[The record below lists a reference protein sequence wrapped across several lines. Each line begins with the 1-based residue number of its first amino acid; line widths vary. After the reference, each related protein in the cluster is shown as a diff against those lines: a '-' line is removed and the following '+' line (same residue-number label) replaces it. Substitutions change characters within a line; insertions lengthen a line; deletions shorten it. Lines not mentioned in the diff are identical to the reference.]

1 MILNYKNIVTLG
13 LALAVLN
20 VGAREPEFKVK
31 RGNKGSVKAISANCA
46 AASAVSQL
54 GFNNVSARIE
64 NGGNVWLDRGTSS
77 AGYAVPKGAVPQ
89 TFAIYA
95 GALWMGGLSPDNQLK
110 LAAVTFR
117 QSGNNDFWPGPLTN
131 DGTAEITQ
139 AECTEWDRF
148 FVTSKAEVSQHRAHY
163 SGDPIPGY
171 STPDGIANWPAHG
184 GVGQDDIIAPFYD
197 FDNDGAYDPDNGDY
211 PGYDL
216 VGDVE
221 CRSNARFV
229 PLFGDTTI
237 YWVFNDKGNSHT
249 ETTSEPIGMEI
260 RAQAFAFSSEDEIN
274 NMTFYNY
281 VLINQGSQTLTNTYF
296 GQWVDSD
303 LGNAADDFVGCDVQR
318 GLGFCYNGDNTD
330 EDGQQ
335 GQAGYGETPP
345 AIGVDF
351 FEGPFQDNDY
361 IDHLTGELYV
371 GDLRD
376 SSDIP
381 FDNPLTDNAL
391 DAYDSLGIPYKGL
404 GIGYGD
410 GKGNNERFGMRKFIY
425 YNIGG
430 GVNGDPN
437 QGPDYYNYLRGIW
450 QGTGGDMVY
459 GGNGIGT
466 AGGTGDPNQPADFMF
481 PGSTDVLGFGT
492 GGNIQAEWTE
502 NTAGNQPGDR
512 RFMQSAG
519 PFTLKPGAVNNITVG
534 VVYARAK
541 SGGAEASVAS
551 LKVADDKAQQL
562 FDNCFQILEGP
573 DAPDLT
579 VKEYDKELIIYIT
592 NPTTSNNNIKFNEDY
607 IKLDPRATNPGLNE
621 RQKSYV
627 FQGYKVYQLKD
638 QDVSIAEVEDP
649 EKARLIFQCDIKDT
663 ISRLINYT
671 LDPDLKLPVPKIM
684 VDGANEGIKHSFK
697 VTTDPF
703 AQGNNLLVNHK
714 TYYFVAIAYA
724 SNQYEK
730 YNPVDLTGQSVEYLS
745 SRKNGRGGS
754 ISVASGIPHKLR
766 PNQKINVS
774 YGQGFPIT
782 RVEGRGNGFNTLK
795 ISDETREK
803 MFNSKVLIDPNTN
816 RYLSVGLDTI
826 EYEENGGPI
835 SVQVIDPL
843 KVQPGKY
850 EISILDENFTNTDP
864 LDELD
869 DAVFEIVRYDFDGNE
884 EYRDT
889 TGTPLVVGSEL
900 YYEDFGIAITVLQ
913 YKPGELRFSGDL
925 PTGGQGY
932 ASYALPARMLESEMV
947 FEDENNKWLSPIS
960 DAEGLVG
967 QNWILSGTYNGG
979 TETAVL
985 NYRDILEADPNDEYE
1000 NIIEGSWAPFN
1011 MVAGHKDGP
1020 VRTDGTSGG
1029 DAAFRFDELAYTAK
1043 NPNVDIIITPDTSKW
1058 TRSVVLEMGDNVP
1071 GVTKGMPRNAPS
1083 VDKMGNT
1090 GTAQANLISSTGMGW
1105 FPGYAV
1111 DVETGDR
1118 LNIAFGEDSR
1128 FSSENGDDML
1138 YNPTHRL
1145 YGNIPQPNGGR
1156 LYYGAGKHYIFV
1168 FKNAV
1173 RSEGTGTPA
1182 YDEGNYTWNTLSRTI
1197 SGVRKRIWSACSWV
1211 GFMRLTPPE
1220 VTVVNN
1226 DSIVVNR
1233 EYEWLSSDV
1242 RISLRL
1248 ARPYER
1254 ITSDTLTFAETA
1266 FSKNNW
1272 NPKYLFEI
1280 PESYKVEEVEV
1291 SSTGDEV
1298 KDEILNV
1305 IGVVPNP
1312 YYSYAS
1318 YETGKLDTRI
1328 KFTNLPVRATIKI
1341 FTANGTLV
1349 KTIEKD
1355 SDLSYIDWNLKN
1367 EVNIPISSGTYIVH
1381 IDVPGV
1387 GERVIKWFGV
1397 MRKPALQNL

>member
-13 LALAVLN
+13 LALVVLS

-31 RGNKGSVKAISANCA
+31 RGNKGSVKATSANCA
-46 AASAVSQL
+46 AASAVSL
-54 GFNNVSARIE
+54 LAFNNVAARIE
-64 NGGNVWLDRGTSS
+64 NGGSIWLDRGTSS
-77 AGYAVPKGAVPQ
+77 AGYAVPKSAVPQ
-89 TFAIYA
+89 TFAIFA

-131 DGTAEITQ
+131 DGTAEISQ
-139 AECTEWDRF
+139 DECTEWDRF
-148 FVTSKAEVSQHRAHY
+148 FVTSKAEVSQFRAQFVE
-163 SGDPIPGY
+163 GGNADVPN
-171 STPDGIANWPAHG
+171 GIETWPAHG
-184 GVGQDDIIAPFYD
+184 GSGQDDIIAPFYD
-197 FDNDGAYDPDNGDY
+197 YDGDGFYDPENGDY

-221 CRSNARFV
+221 CRSNSRFV

-249 ETTSEPIGMEI
+249 ETNSEPIGMEI
-260 RAQAFAFSSEDEIN
+260 RAQAFAFSSEDEVN

-281 VLINQGSQTLTNTYF
+281 VLINQGSQTLTNTFF

-345 AIGVDF
+345 AIGIDF

-361 IDHLTGELYV
+361 IDRITGDLYV
-371 GDLRD
+371 GFRD
-376 SSDIP
+376 SLDAP
-381 FDNPLTDNAL
+381 YDNPLTNNAQ
-391 DAYDSLGIPYKGL
+391 DAYDNLGIPYAGL

-425 YNIGG
+425 YNIGA
-430 GVNGDPN
+430 GVNGDPT
-437 QGPDYYNYLRGIW
+437 QGAAYYNYLRGIW
-450 QGTGGDMVY
+450 QSTGGNMVY

-466 AGGTGDPNQPADFMF
+466 SGGTGDPNQPADFMF
-481 PGSTDVLGFGT
+481 PGTTDELGFGT
-492 GGNIQAEWTE
+492 GGSIQSEWTE

-519 PFTLKPGAVNNITVG
+519 PFTLTPGAVNNITVG

-541 SGGAEASVAS
+541 SGGAQASVAS
-551 LKVADDKAQQL
+551 LKIADDKAQQL

-579 VKEYDKELIIYIT
+579 VKEYDQELIIYIT
-592 NPTTSNNNIKFNEDY
+592 NPNTSNNNIKFNEDY
-607 IKLDPRATNPGLNE
+607 IKIDPRATNPGLNE
-621 RQKSYV
+621 KEKSYV
-627 FQGYKVYQLKD
+627 FQGYKVYQLKG
-638 QDVSIAEVEDP
+638 QDISIADIEDP

-671 LDPDLKLPVPKIM
+671 LDPDLKLPIPKIM
-684 VDGANEGIKHSFK
+684 VDGSNEGIKHSFK

-703 AQGNNLLVNHK
+703 AQGNNLLINHK
-714 TYYFVAIAYA
+714 TYYFVAIAFA
-724 SNQYEK
+724 SNQYET
-730 YNPVDLTGQSVEYLS
+730 YNPVDLTGQSVQYLS

-754 ISVASGIPHKLR
+754 ISSTSGIPHKLK

-774 YGQGFPIT
+774 YGEGIPIT
-782 RVEGRGNGFNTLK
+782 RLEGRGNGFNTLK

-803 MFNSKVLIDPNTN
+803 MLDAKILADPATN
-816 RYLSVGLDTI
+816 RYQSIGLDTI
-826 EYEENGGPI
+826 EYEQNGGPI
-835 SVQVIDPL
+835 SVQIIDPL
-843 KVQPGKY
+843 KVKPGKY
-850 EISILDENFTNTDP
+850 EISIIDENFSGADAI
-864 LDELD
+864 DELD
-869 DAVFEIVRYDFDGNE
+869 DALFEIVRYDFEGNE

-900 YYEDFGIAITVLQ
+900 YYEEFGIAITVLQ
-913 YKPGELRFSGDL
+913 YKPGKLRFSGGL
-925 PTGGQGY
+925 PPDGQGY
-932 ASYALPARMLESEMV
+932 ASNALPSLMLNSEMV

-979 TETAVL
+979 TETDVL

-1000 NIIEGSWAPFN
+1000 NILDGSWAPFN

-1020 VRTDGTSGG
+1020 VRTDSDGQ
-1029 DAAFRFDELAYTAK
+1029 FRFEVSTRTAY
-1043 NPNVDIIITPDTSKW
+1043 NPNVDIILTPDTSKW
-1058 TRSVVLEMGDNVP
+1058 TRSVVLEMGDNVS
-1071 GVTKGMPRNAPS
+1071 GVNKGMPRAAAS

-1090 GTAQANLISSTGMGW
+1090 GTTEANLISPTGMGW

-1128 FSSENGDDML
+1128 LSSDNGEDML
-1138 YNPTHRL
+1138 YNPTYRL
-1145 YGNIPQPNGGR
+1145 NGRIVQQDGSR
-1156 LYYGAGKHYIFV
+1156 AYYAAGKHYVFV
-1168 FKNAV
+1168 FRNTE
-1173 RSEGTGTPA
+1173 RELGNGTGTPA
-1182 YDEGNYTWNTLSRTI
+1182 YDGGLYTYSMLRRTI
-1197 SGVRKRIWSACSWV
+1197 SAFRKRVWSACSWV
-1211 GFMRLTPPE
+1211 GFMRLSPPDIAI
-1220 VTVVNN
+1220 NN
-1226 DSIVVNR
+1226 GEIEIER

-1280 PESYKVEEVEV
+1280 PESYKVEEVDAA
-1291 SSTGDEV
+1291 SSGDEV
-1298 KDEILNV
+1298 KDQILDL
-1305 IGVVPNP
+1305 IGIVPNP

-1318 YETGKLDTRI
+1318 YETGKLDTRV
-1328 KFTNLPVRATIKI
+1328 KFTNLPVRASIRI

-1355 SDLSYIDWNLKN
+1355 SELSYIDWNLKN
-1367 EVNIPISSGTYIVH
+1367 EVNIPISSGTYIIH

-1387 GERVIKWFGV
+1387 GEKVMKWFGV